1 MILIIDNYDSFTYN
15 ILHLA
20 GPGKEVKVVRNDITL
35 DEIKRLAPSHIIISS
50 GPGSL
55 RNSGINKDLINHFK
69 GKIPIMGIGLGH
81 LIICEVF
88 GAKITRTKKIIH
100 GKQSYIHIANG
111 SQIFWGLPPI
121 IKAGRYQSLTM
132 DRDTIKDDLLIIAED
147 EAGRLMG
154 VKHRKY
160 EIYGLLFHPESILTP
175 HGDKIIENFLNIGG

>member
-35 DEIKRLAPSHIIISS
+35 DEIKKLAPSHIIISS

-55 RNSGINKDLINHFK
+55 RNAGINKDLINHFK

-88 GAKITRTKKIIH
+88 GAKITRTKNYPRKT
-100 GKQSYIHIANG
+100 KLYSYSQWQSNI
-111 SQIFWGLPPI
+111 L
-121 IKAGRYQSLTM
+121 
-132 DRDTIKDDLLIIAED
+132 
-147 EAGRLMG
+147 
-154 VKHRKY
+154 
-160 EIYGLLFHPESILTP
+160 GLLQL
-175 HGDKIIENFLNIGG
+175 